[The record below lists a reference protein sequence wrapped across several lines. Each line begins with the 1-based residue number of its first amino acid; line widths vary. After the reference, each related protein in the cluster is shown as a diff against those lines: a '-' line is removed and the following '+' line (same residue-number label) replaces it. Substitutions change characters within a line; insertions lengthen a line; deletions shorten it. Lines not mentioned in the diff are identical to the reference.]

1 MLLNTTLSMNEL
13 FGSEAKHSSF
23 TWYSSFQSKNPDAK
37 YSNFPWHSS
46 SPSRNSFFPS
56 CSSQSADSLIHKFR
70 YIFKHGPYDLG
81 FKNKHAGINHDQV
94 GTKCRTEELIFGR
107 HSFWSKNLDHNPT
120 LTKLASYKSSILKFL
135 YSMKPENCSAPNIL
149 CNLNHYHVPSP
160 SAAASGISASLKRTS
175 CFLLSLG
182 ALRHYPLKPTQIML
196 YKAQLTRCIKHVNHH
211 RTIYMVGLGFTIVLA
226 TLWETVP
233 YSNRKHLVII
243 PASKDKSFGDYLS
256 KMERVYYKILPS
268 DHPHSVRVRSISNK
282 ILEALQSDL
291 KIKQMND
298 LEFGS
303 MNINGNFDE
312 EKQVKLPW
320 WRRTKFSTRHL
331 EGLNW
336 EVVVSDEY
344 SASAHAQPGGR
355 IVVHDGLLQCF
366 TSDAEIAAVIS
377 HEVGHVVARHTAEDF
392 TKILLFVIGMLI
404 ILLGSAGRSPPPHPL
419 GMKKLG
425 ELILN
430 PGYRRREKEAD
441 YIGMLLM
448 ASAGYDP
455 RVAPK
460 MHEMLDENDD
470 SDSKYSALFSTHPS
484 GKKRSEAL
492 SKPKVMKE
500 AMTRFSKATGKQL
513 RTD

>member
-1 MLLNTTLSMNEL
+1 
-13 FGSEAKHSSF
+13 
-23 TWYSSFQSKNPDAK
+23 
-37 YSNFPWHSS
+37 
-46 SPSRNSFFPS
+46 
-56 CSSQSADSLIHKFR
+56 
-70 YIFKHGPYDLG
+70 
-81 FKNKHAGINHDQV
+81 
-94 GTKCRTEELIFGR
+94 
-107 HSFWSKNLDHNPT
+107 
-120 LTKLASYKSSILKFL
+120 
-135 YSMKPENCSAPNIL
+135 MKPENCSAPNIL
-149 CNLNHYHVPSP
+149 CNLNHYFVPSP
-160 SAAASGISASLKRTS
+160 SAAASGISTSLKRTS

-182 ALRHYPLKPTQIML
+182 ALRHYHKYHRRLPLKPTQIML
-196 YKAQLTRCIKHVNHH
+196 YKAQLTRCIKHINHH
-211 RTIYMVGLGFTIVLA
+211 RTIYMVGLGFTIVLVS
-226 TLWETVP
+226 LWETVP
-233 YSNRKHLVII
+233 YSNRKHFVII

-256 KMERVYYKILPS
+256 KMEYVYYKILPL

-312 EKQVKLPW
+312 KKQVKLPW
-320 WRRTKFSTRHL
+320 WWRTKFSTRHL

-344 SASAHAQPGGR
+344 YSDNAHAQPGGR
-355 IVVHDGLLQCF
+355 IVVQEGLLQRF

-377 HEVGHVVARHTAEDF
+377 HEVGHVVARHTAENF
-392 TKILLFVIGMLI
+392 TKRLLFVIGMLI
-404 ILLGSAGRSPPPHPL
+404 IFLGSAGRSPPPHPL
-419 GMKKLG
+419 GRHKLG

-430 PGYRRREKEAD
+430 PGCRRREKEAD

-460 MHEMLDENDD
+460 MHEMLDNNKD

-492 SKPKVMKE
+492 LKPKVMKE
-500 AMTRFSKATGKQL
+500 AMTRFSKATQRQL
-513 RTD
+513 CTD

>member
-23 TWYSSFQSKNPDAK
+23 TGYSSFPSKISDAK

-56 CSSQSADSLIHKFR
+56 CSSQSADSVIHKFR

-81 FKNKHAGINHDQV
+81 FKNKHAGIDHDQV
-94 GTKCRTEELIFGR
+94 GTKCR
-107 HSFWSKNLDHNPT
+107 
-120 LTKLASYKSSILKFL
+120 TKLASYKSSILKFL
-135 YSMKPENCSAPNIL
+135 KPENCSAPNIL
-149 CNLNHYHVPSP
+149 CNLNHYSVPSP
-160 SAAASGISASLKRTS
+160 SAAASGISTSLKRTS
-175 CFLLSLG
+175 CFLLSLA
-182 ALRHYPLKPTQIML
+182 ALRHYHNHGRLPLKPTQIMF
-196 YKAQLTRCIKHVNHH
+196 YKAQLARCIKHVNHH

-243 PASKDKSFGDYLS
+243 PASKEKSFGYYIS
-256 KMERVYYKILPS
+256 KMERVYYKILPL
-268 DHPHSVRVRSISNK
+268 DHPHSVRARSISNK
-282 ILEALQSDL
+282 ILQALQSDL

-344 SASAHAQPGGR
+344 SANAHCLPGGR
-355 IVVHDGLLQCF
+355 IVVNKGLLQRY

-419 GMKKLG
+419 GIKMLG
-425 ELILN
+425 GLILN
-430 PGYRRREKEAD
+430 PGFRRREKEAD

-460 MHEMLDENDD
+460 MHEMLDNNKD
-470 SDSKYSALFSTHPS
+470 SDSKYSDLFSTHPS

-500 AMTRFSKATGKQL
+500 AMTRFSKATERRL
-513 RTD
+513 CTD